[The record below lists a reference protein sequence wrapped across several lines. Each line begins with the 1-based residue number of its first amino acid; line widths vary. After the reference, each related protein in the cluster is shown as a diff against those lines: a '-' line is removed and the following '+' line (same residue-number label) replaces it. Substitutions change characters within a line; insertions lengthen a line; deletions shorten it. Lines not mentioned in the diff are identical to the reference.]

1 MAWSRRVWRALG
13 KDPKVNPSWLMPFR
27 RSIAPVSSRAFTA
40 RSTETSPQIT
50 SLTLLPEPPKSSP
63 TVPLNDAPD
72 LLPRAILTKM
82 GPPERM
88 LLAGDGCNI
97 PVLKEGDAI
106 HTKEME
112 VLKGESVILR
122 PPREP
127 DVEAVY
133 SWDRDPEL
141 AAWNGRSPIAISLSA
156 ARRDYL
162 ARWEDPSV
170 KTFIIE
176 ARGEPIGMATLYD
189 FRHDGCELGI
199 KIGPGNLRG
208 RGYATEAVTL
218 LVDYVFHTL
227 GLAAVR
233 GSTLAHNDRMQRVFE
248 KNGFV
253 RTGDGSLLSRYD
265 NRRYTELFYEHRQ
278 EDHKP

>member
-1 MAWSRRVWRALG
+1 M
-13 KDPKVNPSWLMPFR
+13 
-27 RSIAPVSSRAFTA
+27 
-40 RSTETSPQIT
+40 ETSPQIT
-50 SLTLLPEPPKSSP
+50 SLTLLLEPPKSSP

-72 LLPRAILTKM
+72 LLLSAILTNM
-82 GPPERM
+82 YTSERM
-88 LLAGDGCNI
+88 PRAGDGCNI
-97 PVLKEGDAI
+97 LYLERGDTI
-106 HTKEME
+106 RIEE
-112 VLKGESVILR
+112 VKTLQGESVILR
-122 PPREP
+122 PPRES
-127 DVEAVY
+127 DVEVVY

-141 AAWNGRSPIAISLSA
+141 AAWNGRSPISISQSA

-162 ARWEDPSV
+162 ARWEDPSI

-189 FRHDGCELGI
+189 FRRDGCELGI

-208 RGYATEAVTL
+208 RGYATEAVSL
-218 LVDYVFHTL
+218 LIDYVFHTL

-265 NRRYTELFYEHRQ
+265 NRRYTELFYELRQ